1 MPNQQSC
8 YWPIKSAKWA
18 LTVLLSNLCSCLI
31 LAMKNQF
38 GIQKEMVPTFE
49 QSPPFKFTSF
59 VPFQTPQWF
68 FLPTSLLFSLL
79 DRVTELISVCLT
91 WHFSW

>member
-68 FLPTSLLFSLL
+68 FSANVSI
-79 DRVTELISVCLT
+79 V
-91 WHFSW
+91 